1 MISFQTC
8 KWKMILVVL
17 QLILQPFLPFMHI
30 FNCRPSVFLK
40 QSCRRGLQGRG
51 YDLREGEGQ
60 REREKGREKGT
71 EGGSGGRE
79 RENASTWPGSLSPS
93 EFPVLPLSSFNYPY
107 FWTHW
112 NIHSSSNFPCLLL
125 IKNLYKLS
133 HQHKSFSFTSFCNI
147 PAWMFLSDLFLERS
161 SLYCHGSVRLSL
173 TSRTNAK
180 GTAVHI

>member
-17 QLILQPFLPFMHI
+17 QLILQPFLPFMCI

-71 EGGSGGRE
+71 EGGSRRGGE
-79 RENASTWPGSLSPS
+79 REHEYMTWLSKS
-93 EFPVLPLSSFNYPY
+93 FRVSCLATFIFQLS
-107 FWTHW
+107 
-112 NIHSSSNFPCLLL
+112 LLL
-125 IKNLYKLS
+125 DTLKYS
-133 HQHKSFSFTSFCNI
+133 
-147 PAWMFLSDLFLERS
+147 LFLQ
-161 SLYCHGSVRLSL
+161 LSML
-173 TSRTNAK
+173 APHQK
-180 GTAVHI
+180 LI